1 MIVTR
6 IFSPSP
12 IYILF
17 REENNFE
24 QCNNWNLSILLTLLL
39 LFFLLYYFWIMPP
52 CLDSM
57 FLFNSPFE
65 EITTNITYYSLYSIP
80 APIEILLLHIF
91 SLSSKR
97 VFIFSPQPASG
108 FFWYN
113 FCMCIHA
120 GSLNENGSRYFLG
133 PAGKN
138 QFFINII
145 KCPKCPKCPKLV
157 TLLLVFAS

>member
-39 LFFLLYYFWIMPP
+39 LFFLHYYFWIMPP

-97 VFIFSPQPASG
+97 VCVFSRRNLPPG
-108 FFWYN
+108 FFGIISVHPCRLIKWKR
-113 FCMCIHA
+113 
-120 GSLNENGSRYFLG
+120 LPL
-133 PAGKN
+133 
-138 QFFINII
+138 FFGA
-145 KCPKCPKCPKLV
+145 CR
-157 TLLLVFAS
+157 

>member
-1 MIVTR
+1 MFGMYHAVSKACLKIILNNALAVHVMIVTQ

-39 LFFLLYYFWIMPP
+39 LFFLHYYFWIMPP

-65 EITTNITYYSLYSIP
+65 EITTNITYYSLYSMQ
-80 APIEILLLHIF
+80 LQSRLFCCIF
-91 SLSSKR
+91 L
-97 VFIFSPQPASG
+97 VYPPNVCCFFSPQPASG

-113 FCMCIHA
+113 FC
-120 GSLNENGSRYFLG
+120 
-133 PAGKN
+133 
-138 QFFINII
+138 
-145 KCPKCPKCPKLV
+145 
-157 TLLLVFAS
+157 ASMQAH

>member
-1 MIVTR
+1 MFGMYHAVSKACLKIILNNALAVHVMIVTR

-24 QCNNWNLSILLTLLL
+24 QWNNWNLSILLTLLL
-39 LFFLLYYFWIMPP
+39 LFFLIYYFWIMPP

-97 VFIFSPQPASG
+97 VL
-108 FFWYN
+108 FFLAAT
-113 FCMCIHA
+113 C
-120 GSLNENGSRYFLG
+120 LRVFL
-133 PAGKN
+133 
-138 QFFINII
+138 
-145 KCPKCPKCPKLV
+145 V
-157 TLLLVFAS
+157 